1 MACTTQTEVI
11 PGLPEHVVSVH
22 VLKFL
27 EDPDDLARFT
37 TVSRAARDAVVATN
51 RHVRELE
58 EQEAAELG
66 CVSALRR
73 LERRGLLD
81 KRHFCSVAAGSGHL
95 HVLKWGREVGCPW
108 DAWTC
113 AAAAIHEDTRLIEFA
128 HTNGCAWSKYTCAN
142 AASVGNLE
150 ALRYARERFC
160 PWNEWTL
167 LAAAERG
174 HLDVLRWAK
183 ARGAPWDARVVIMGA
198 RGGHEEAH
206 LEVLTWVRA
215 ETKCRYDDTICRA
228 AAAAGARYVVD
239 GMRDRCGCLCDVHRE
254 E

>member
-1 MACTTQTEVI
+1 MQT
-11 PGLPEHVVSVH
+11 
-22 VLKFL
+22 
-27 EDPDDLARFT
+27 
-37 TVSRAARDAVVATN
+37 RAKR
-51 RHVRELE
+51 RR
-58 EQEAAELG
+58 
-66 CVSALRR
+66 LRR
-73 LERRGLLD
+73 LLITQVFSPEARQAILRNLLSFAPP
-81 KRHFCSVAAGSGHL
+81 RSLASL
-95 HVLKWGREVGCPW
+95 E
-108 DAWTC
+108 
-113 AAAAIHEDTRLIEFA
+113 AAAPLFGRPVPAPL
-128 HTNGCAWSKYTCAN
+128 
-142 AASVGNLE
+142 
-150 ALRYARERFC
+150 
-160 PWNEWTL
+160 TL